1 MQWQCLTYGT
11 TPSDCA
17 AISYAG
23 SPQIARADL
32 AFGLCPASVAA
43 AQRPRAEN
51 SYGLCMLQDSKGD
64 ILDTQMMFCSTCVE
78 QCETWAECEAMVFNT
93 HTVPRALLATYCQCE
108 PGGAATDYGRRLLR
122 A

>member
-1 MQWQCLTYGT
+1 MTWGT

-23 SPQIARADL
+23 SPQIARTDL
-32 AFGLCPASVAA
+32 AFGLCPAAVAA
-43 AQRPRAEN
+43 AQQPRSKD
-51 SYGLCMLQDSKGD
+51 SYGLCMLHNAQGH
-64 ILDTQMMFCSTCVE
+64 IIDTQMMYCWTCVE
-78 QCETWAECEAMVFNT
+78 QCQTWEDCQGMVFNT

-108 PGGAATDYGRRLLR
+108 QEGGVANGYGRKLLR